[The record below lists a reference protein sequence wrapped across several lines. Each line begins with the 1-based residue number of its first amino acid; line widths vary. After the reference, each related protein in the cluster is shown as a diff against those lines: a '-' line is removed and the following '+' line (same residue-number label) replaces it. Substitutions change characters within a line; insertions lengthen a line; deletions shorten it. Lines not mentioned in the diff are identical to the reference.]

1 MGLLPRIV
9 VSGGRVELA
18 CSATEGVVEI
28 ARADMDPPL
37 PNQATSGMHS
47 EFEQEI
53 VILTGA
59 EVVRRRTGMYFD
71 VHDRDVAATL
81 ALQALCH
88 AIDDAID
95 GRCTQIFLKID
106 GAEIDVCYDSGMPL
120 EPDAQHPNWTAAQIF
135 LTIHAA
141 CHSRKRHLEV
151 GSEFCRIGIAVLN
164 AVCSELTAEIRD
176 GGKQLRLRFEQGE
189 LREEAPI
196 SATQEA
202 DETRLHFVLD
212 PSILPDNRPGEDA
225 LRRALHDLHSRFP
238 GLKIEMEYASAS
250 D

>member
-1 MGLLPRIV
+1 
-9 VSGGRVELA
+9 
-18 CSATEGVVEI
+18 
-28 ARADMDPPL
+28 
-37 PNQATSGMHS
+37 MHP
-47 EFEQEI
+47 EFKQEI
-53 VILTGA
+53 VVLTGA
-59 EVVRRRTGMYFD
+59 EVVRRRAGMYFD
-71 VHDRDVAATL
+71 VHDRDIAATL

-95 GRCTQIFLKID
+95 GRCTQVFLTID
-106 GAEIDVCYDSGMPL
+106 GAAIDVRYDSGVPL
-120 EPDAQHPNWTAAQIF
+120 EPDAQHPNWTVAQIF

-151 GSEFCRIGIAVLN
+151 GSEFCGIGLAVLN

-176 GGKQLRLRFEQGE
+176 NGKQLRLHFERGE
-189 LREEAPI
+189 LHEEVPV
-196 SATQEA
+196 STTLEA

-225 LRRALHDLHSRFP
+225 LRRALHDLRSRFP
-238 GLKIEMEYASAS
+238 GLKIEMKFAPAS